1 MEFPGHEITFSLTSE
16 LHLQLLRKLC
26 IVISLS
32 HFDSVGNYKLQSP
45 IGSSDVRLSWDPMIY
60 GDSWMEYLRFG
71 PSKIK
76 NPAFMI
82 TVLNKGRILNS
93 HKWFSAH
100 RYLLWS
106 HSSLSE
112 YFSSPHFLYYMLT
125 TWTQLYHSA
134 EILWLP
140 MYTATQCGPPPS
152 TQRLQN
158 YCGIVLKLLECYIE
172 TFLVLLPC

>member
-16 LHLQLLRKLC
+16 LHLQLLKKLS
-26 IVISLS
+26 IGISLS
-32 HFDSVGNYKLQSP
+32 HFDSVGNCKLQSP

-71 PSKIK
+71 PSKRK
-76 NPAFMI
+76 NPVFMI

-125 TWTQLYHSA
+125 TWTHLVIPQLWNSVIAYVHSHSVWNTSFYTKTSK
-134 EILWLP
+134 WLCNHWNV
-140 MYTATQCGPPPS
+140 TL
-152 TQRLQN
+152 RH
-158 YCGIVLKLLECYIE
+158 
-172 TFLVLLPC
+172 F